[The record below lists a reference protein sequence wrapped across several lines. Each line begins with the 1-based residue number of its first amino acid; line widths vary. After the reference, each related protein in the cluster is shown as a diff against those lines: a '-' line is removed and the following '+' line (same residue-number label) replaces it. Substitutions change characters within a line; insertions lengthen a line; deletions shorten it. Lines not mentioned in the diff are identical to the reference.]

1 MEEWK
6 DIKGYEGLYMI
17 SNKGR
22 IAKILHP
29 KINKDGYCEQGLVK
43 DKIKKGKRIHRL
55 VAEAF
60 IDNPDNL
67 PEVNHKDEDKVNN
80 SVENLEWCTHK
91 YNTNHGTR
99 IERMRMSQRNREDC
113 SKQVMCIETG
123 IVYPSINEA
132 SRKTGANRQTIAD
145 VCNGKLKTAKGYHW
159 KFIKKEEV
167 G

>member
-6 DIKGYEGLYMI
+6 DIKGYEGLYII

-22 IAKILHP
+22 IAKVLHP

-55 VAEAF
+55 VAETF
-60 IDNPDNL
+60 IPNPDNL
-67 PEVNHKDEDKVNN
+67 PEVNHKDENKANN
-80 SVENLEWCTHK
+80 CVDNLEWCTHK

-99 IERMRMSQRNREDC
+99 IERISEAQRNRKDR
-113 SKQVMCIETG
+113 SKPVMCIETG

-132 SRKTGANRQTIAD
+132 SRKTSANRQTIAD
-145 VCNGKLKTAKGYHW
+145 VCNKKLKTAGGYHW
-159 KFIKKEEV
+159 EFV
-167 G
+167 